1 MSHHIAVW
9 AGCLMGLGIIAT
21 AQEPDVKARLQ
32 AVQNLAAPL
41 PEGTRVVVTWHPK
54 TEQKPLGEQKRVQLP
69 LVTTGEPGSI
79 ELTNERVHEILDE
92 EEIASLKVS
101 FSG

>member
-1 MSHHIAVW
+1 MAALDSLRL
-9 AGCLMGLGIIAT
+9 AGNNGDMETQDI
-21 AQEPDVKARLQ
+21 
-32 AVQNLAAPL
+32 VQNGVVVIEGNVAL